1 MAQERLEAFF
11 ARFIPLE
18 VTNNRFR
25 RRLSPM
31 LDNLG
36 MKGAEVAEV
45 PIEAAARDAELARK
59 HICLESSEALA
70 RERCQCEVDPDL
82 RSQPFG
88 HEVAPYNSVLTSTI
102 GRLTFTM
109 HFCMEVAHAR
119 SGA

>member
-31 LDNLG
+31 LDHLG

-70 RERCQCEVDPDL
+70 RERCQCEVDPVL

-88 HEVAPYNSVLTSTI
+88 HEVATYNRVFYYTY
-102 GRLTFTM
+102 GM
-109 HFCMEVAHAR
+109 HIFIIFL
-119 SGA
+119 